1 MGAPIEP
8 SPKRVRPLASK
19 DGWAITSSFSV
30 PLLQPEETPTLF
42 DTLVHR
48 RTRRECEPLA
58 LNDVLSLLQF
68 AMQTREF
75 GEGDNA
81 GRLRKVSVSAGALHS
96 IEVLVVSG
104 PEVSEPIIYS
114 DKYDTFGTVQF
125 RSPDCAI
132 DQIDQLMAIAPQAK
146 GHLILLV
153 ANLRHV
159 SQAYEQPISLLW
171 RDSGAVLQTFSL
183 LSTALGYA
191 FVPLGPTGGSLL
203 ETVTKPHD
211 DYVAVGAGI
220 IGKAPIQA
228 DGASV

>member
-1 MGAPIEP
+1 MGAHIEP
-8 SPKRVRPLASK
+8 SPKGVRLLASK

-42 DTLVHR
+42 DTLTHR
-48 RTRRECEPLA
+48 RTRRESEPLA

-81 GRLRKVSVSAGALHS
+81 GRLRKVTVSAGALHP

-104 PEVSEPIIYS
+104 PDVSEPIIYS
-114 DKYDTFGTVQF
+114 DEYDTFGTVQF

-132 DQIDQLMAIAPQAK
+132 NQIDQLMAIAPQAK

-159 SQAYEQPISLLW
+159 SQAYEEPISLLW
-171 RDSGAVLQTFSL
+171 RDGGAVLQTFSL
-183 LSTALGYA
+183 ISAALGYA
-191 FVPLGPTGGSLL
+191 FVPLGPTGRSLL
-203 ETVTKPHD
+203 EAVTKPHD